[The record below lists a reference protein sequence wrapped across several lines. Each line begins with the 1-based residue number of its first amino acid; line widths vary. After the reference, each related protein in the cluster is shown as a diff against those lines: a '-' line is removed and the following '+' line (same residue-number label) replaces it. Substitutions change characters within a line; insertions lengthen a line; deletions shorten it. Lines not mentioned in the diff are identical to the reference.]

1 MIFTKPIP
9 FAAAL
14 DLLRGRKLLPNDLP
28 SSRLRQLGGELLR
41 NATTSAK
48 VARADILNVLAGVI
62 SDVVDSE
69 KPGIG
74 GSLDPASARKA
85 IGDFLAGIGYT
96 PEAEK
101 AGTIQDFSSFARTKV
116 MVDTNVAVARGYGQ
130 ATEAN
135 TPGALD
141 AFPAQELFR
150 FSAAGQ
156 PRGWAERWKA
166 AGGKFYGGGR
176 MIARVDDPVWQ
187 NLGDGAGGYEDT
199 LGNPFAPFA
208 FNSGMRTRLIPRAEA
223 ERLGVLERGAQVKP
237 RAIELG
243 LDFTNAI
250 EQLAPALRAG
260 LSL

>member
-1 MIFTKPIP
+1 MIFTKPMP
-9 FAAAL
+9 FTAAL
-14 DLLRGRKLLPNDLP
+14 DLLRGRKLLPNDL
-28 SSRLRQLGGELLR
+28 SSAQLRELGGEVLR
-41 NATTSAK
+41 NATTSAQ
-48 VARADILNVLAGVI
+48 VARADILNMIANVI
-62 SDVVDSE
+62 TDVVDSE

-96 PEAEK
+96 PDAEK
-101 AGTIQDFSSFARTKV
+101 AGSLQDLSSYMRTKV
-116 MVDTNVAVARGYGQ
+116 IVDTNVAVARGYGQ

-135 TPGALD
+135 TEGALD

-150 FSAAGQ
+150 FSNAAQ

-166 AGGKFYGGGR
+166 AGGRFYGGGR
-176 MIARVDDPVWQ
+176 MIARVDDDVWQ
-187 NLGDGAGGYEDT
+187 NLGDGAGGYDDT

-208 FNSGMRTRLIPRAEA
+208 FNSGMRTRLISRREA
-223 ERLGVLERGAQVKP
+223 EQLGVIGKGEQVQP
-237 RAIELG
+237 RELSLG

-260 LSL
+260 IQI